1 MHAFRR
7 GYQKKNLFEF
17 GSCVGWARSSCGKWG
32 GLQIWEETGNLFFLF
47 FFKKKK
53 VNTRAQYNHLT
64 AIVACIHQ
72 FLFRNGS
79 TLVLV
84 TSAKHLGLLVFNS
97 LGIGV
102 ELRNNLFFLF
112 IFVITKKK
120 PTFAIRAVPF
130 RPLCCLWFP
139 WRDRDGGTGGGR
151 IFFFEFLK
159 SKIFLRIA
167 YAVNRP

>member
-1 MHAFRR
+1 MHARFSAWV
-7 GYQKKNLFEF
+7 QKKNLFEF

-32 GLQIWEETGNLFFLF
+32 GLQSWEETGNLFFFIF
-47 FFKKKK
+47 FIFFLKKKGTH
-53 VNTRAQYNHLT
+53 TRTQYNHLT

-79 TLVLV
+79 TLALV

-112 IFVITKKK
+112 IFVRSPDLTKKK
-120 PTFAIRAVPF
+120 LTFAIRAVPF

-139 WRDRDGGTGGGR
+139 WREN
-151 IFFFEFLK
+151 FFFSNF
-159 SKIFLRIA
+159 
-167 YAVNRP
+167 